1 MHDDLKSEIATRH
14 LQSYSELTL
23 QAPIRQGFVESL
35 DSRTY
40 ATRLKMVMDT
50 LHTLR
55 TTSREYSLIRPF
67 SDSTDRIRTI
77 NSLRMWV
84 DEPGQKLVLSVGFD
98 RPWESY
104 LRIIWRD
111 VGTLLDVIFC
121 NCTGYPVSTESSFE
135 TYGQWITDARTD
147 TRFFYNNGNLSVDDL
162 QYLKQLES
170 LHRDGTGTPG
180 GPLGLIATDLKA
192 AGLVT
197 EDAEQTARAV
207 ASALVNTFDAVTQG
221 MQALSVLYRLAD
233 VYPPGTRD
241 GDVLLRAA
249 RQLLRELS
257 TAPNVLAACE
267 PARPAGIRFKAQL
280 AWFNSP
286 LRDAP
291 PAPADRVNDQPEDV
305 QRGIVEAHA
314 AKLTHGCALLITVTD
329 AVAAAGFL
337 ARLDTW
343 VTRATVSEPPDG
355 IYVNVAFSHTGLK
368 RLGLSEAQL
377 EAFPVEFREGMEAR
391 AGLLGDVRG
400 NHPGHW
406 SLPLRNWPAQIAV
419 NGLAARVQMS
429 AVHIVVQMFTAADSA
444 QGDHELVGNPGH
456 PLYAKVTALMAGMRG
471 VELLSVQALRRH
483 LVSPE
488 VPPGQLQAR
497 DHFGFVDG
505 ISQPQVGP
513 VPATP
518 PWNNFVPLGA
528 LLRGYA
534 NANGDSAE
542 CDPLLHNGSFL
553 VMRKLRQDVDALNDR
568 LAAGATATGLSADEL
583 KSRMLGRVVA
593 TAAPLVSRD
602 ATMANDFDY
611 SADADGRRCPFQAHI
626 RRANPRATPAD
637 QAVPRL
643 VRRGMAYGPVATPG
657 DGVDRGVMFMA
668 YNASIGEQFEV
679 IQRWISGGNSSGVFS
694 GEADP
699 LLGVPQR
706 GDPRTFRFHDGKT
719 VMRMALDDPAQPARP
734 FVRLEWGAYLF
745 APSLSALEALRNI
758 ASAPKAAPALVVE
771 GEQIITGLLQ
781 LEPTQSRQAALDAWK
796 EVLED
801 SSARRTRRAQAVWAA
816 VRARHGGVL
825 RTAYGVL
832 VADRDRV
839 MEVFQNAHGRYT
851 VSGYHERM
859 LQSFGEI
866 YLGLDAGAPYDQQ
879 SALANQKI
887 LGISEAA
894 AFALARGLANTVLQ
908 GMISAAKAIATG
920 AGRNAWELN
929 FDLKEI
935 SDPVL
940 AKINLAWFDLPD
952 EIHIKTGGWNWE
964 DTPPR
969 CPGHFTAP
977 SRYIFQPN
985 PGPAA
990 TRYGQEHG
998 RVTRPAV
1005 AAFIADRRRGVEP
1018 LVTGTI
1024 SKPLF
1029 DDLPDTPEGN
1039 DLLGRTLIGIMMGYL
1054 PTVEA
1059 NLRATL
1065 NEWLE
1070 EGTFWELQAA
1080 LISNP
1085 IADPYLQ
1092 ADAVL
1097 GQALRRTMQLRPLP
1111 ELTWRRVTASH
1122 SLGGVAVTPD
1132 DTIVIGMVS
1141 ATQQDLGTPSPVDIC
1156 PVFGGN
1162 RDLTGHPQHAC
1173 PGRKAGMG
1181 VLLGIFAALMEAGP
1195 LRPTPAALTLRLRG
1209 SLP

>member
-14 LQSYSELTL
+14 LQNFSELTL

-40 ATRLKMVMDT
+40 STRLKMVMDT
-50 LHTLR
+50 LHILR

-84 DEPGQKLVLSVGFD
+84 DEPGRKLVLSVGFD

-104 LRIIWRD
+104 LRVIWRD

-121 NCTGYPVSTESSFE
+121 NCTGYPISTESSFE
-135 TYGQWITDARTD
+135 TYGEWIADARTD

-162 QYLKQLES
+162 QYLKQLER
-170 LHRDGTGTPG
+170 LHRDGTGKPG
-180 GPLGLIATDLKA
+180 WPLGLDAIDLKA
-192 AGLVT
+192 AALAT
-197 EDAEQTARAV
+197 EDAEQIASAV
-207 ASALVNTFDAVTQG
+207 ASAAVNTFDAVTQG

-249 RQLLRELS
+249 RQLLRELK
-257 TAPNVLAACE
+257 TAPNVLAAC
-267 PARPAGIRFKAQL
+267 ASTQPAGIRFKSQL
-280 AWFNSP
+280 AWFNGP
-286 LRDAP
+286 LRAAP
-291 PAPADRVNDQPEDV
+291 PAPSDRVDNPPDDV

-314 AKLTHGCALLITVTD
+314 ARLTHGCALLITVTD
-329 AVAAAGFL
+329 AVAAADFL
-337 ARLDTW
+337 ARLGSW
-343 VTRATVSEPPDG
+343 VTRATVAEPPDG
-355 IYVNVAFSHTGLK
+355 VYVNVAFSHIGLK
-368 RLGLSEAQL
+368 RLGLTEARL
-377 EAFPVEFREGMEAR
+377 DAFPVEFREGMEAR

-400 NHPGHW
+400 NHPGRW
-406 SLPLRNWPAQIAV
+406 SLPLRNWPAQISV

-429 AVHIVVQMFTAADSA
+429 AVHIVVQMFIAAYSA
-444 QGDHELVGNPGH
+444 DGDHELVGNPGH
-456 PLYAKVTALMAGMRG
+456 PLHAKVTALMAGIGG

-483 LVSPE
+483 LVGPE
-488 VPPGQLQAR
+488 VPPGQLQPR

-513 VPATP
+513 VPAGP

-528 LLRGYA
+528 VLRGHA
-534 NANGDSAE
+534 NADGDSGE

-553 VMRKLRQDVDALNDR
+553 VMRKLRQDVDALNER
-568 LAAGATATGLSADEL
+568 LAAGATATGLSADDL

-593 TAAPLVSRD
+593 TAAPLVLP
-602 ATMANDFDY
+602 AVAMANAFDY
-611 SADADGRRCPFQAHI
+611 TADLDARLCPFQAHI
-626 RRANPRATPAD
+626 RRANPRAAPAG
-637 QAVPRL
+637 QTVPRL
-643 VRRGMAYGPVATPG
+643 MRRGMAYGPVATAG
-657 DGVDRGVMFMA
+657 DGADRGVMFMA

-699 LLGVPQR
+699 LLGVPQQ

-719 VMRMALDDPAQPARP
+719 VMRMALDDPARPARP
-734 FVRLEWGAYLF
+734 FVQLEWGAYLF
-745 APSLSALEALRNI
+745 APSLSALQALRAI
-758 ASAPKAAPALVVE
+758 ASAPKAAPALVIE
-771 GEQIITGLLQ
+771 GEQIIAALQ
-781 LEPTQSRQAALDAWK
+781 NLELMRSRQGALDAWK
-796 EVLED
+796 ELLED
-801 SSARRTRRAQAVWAA
+801 SSARRSRRAQALWAA

-832 VADRDRV
+832 VADRNHV
-839 MEVFQNAHGRYT
+839 MEVFQNAQGRYT

-859 LQSFGEI
+859 LESFGEI
-866 YLGLDAGAPYDQQ
+866 YLGLDAGAPYDEQ
-879 SALANQKI
+879 SALANRLI
-887 LGISEAA
+887 LSITDAE
-894 AFALARGLANTVLQ
+894 AFALARDLANKELQ
-908 GMISAAKAIATG
+908 RMIGTAKAIAAG

-940 AKINLAWFDLPD
+940 ANINKAWFDLPD
-952 EIHIKTGGWNWE
+952 EKHVLTGGWNWE

-1005 AAFIADRRRGVEP
+1005 AAFIADRRNGIGPP
-1018 LVTGTI
+1018 LAGRV
-1024 SKPLF
+1024 SAPLF
-1029 DDLPDTPEGN
+1029 AYLPDTPEGN

-1070 EGTFWELQAA
+1070 DGRFWELQAA
-1080 LISNP
+1080 LVSNP
-1085 IADPYLQ
+1085 TPDPYRQ
-1092 ADAVL
+1092 ANAVL

-1111 ELTWRRVTASH
+1111 ELTWRRVAVAH
-1122 SLGGVAVTPD
+1122 SLGGVAVTPA

-1141 ATQQDLGTPSPVDIC
+1141 ATQQNLGSPSPVDIC
-1156 PVFGGN
+1156 PVFGGD

-1181 VLLGIFAALMEAGP
+1181 VLLGVFAALMEAGP

>member
-1 MHDDLKSEIATRH
+1 MHDDLKPEIATRH
-14 LQSYSELTL
+14 LQNYSELTL
-23 QAPIRQGFVESL
+23 QAPIRQGFVASL
-35 DSRTY
+35 DSRSY
-40 ATRLKMVMDT
+40 STRLKMVMDT

-104 LRIIWRD
+104 LHIIWRD

-121 NCTGYPVSTESSFE
+121 NCTGYPISTESSFE

-170 LHRDGTGTPG
+170 LHRDGTGKAG
-180 GPLGLIATDLKA
+180 GPDGLEATDLKA
-192 AGLVT
+192 AALVT
-197 EDAEQTARAV
+197 EDPEQAARAV
-207 ASALVNTFDAVTQG
+207 ATEISNTFDAVTQG

-249 RQLLRELS
+249 RQLLRELK
-257 TAPNVLAACE
+257 TAPNVLAACA
-267 PARPAGIRFKAQL
+267 PTQPAGKRFESQL
-280 AWFNSP
+280 AWFDGP
-286 LRDAP
+286 LRA
-291 PAPADRVNDQPEDV
+291 APAAPAASGNHKPEDV

-314 AKLTHGCALLITVTD
+314 VRLTHGCALLITVTD
-329 AVAAAGFL
+329 AVSAAGFL
-337 ARLDTW
+337 ARLCTW
-343 VTRATVSEPPDG
+343 VTRATVAEPPDG

-368 RLGLSEAQL
+368 RLGLTEAHL

-406 SLPLRNWPAQIAV
+406 SLPLRNWPAPISV

-429 AVHIVVQMFTAADSA
+429 AVHIVVQMFTAARSA
-444 QGDHELVGNPGH
+444 KGDHELVGNPSH
-456 PLYAKVTALMAGMRG
+456 PLHAKVTALMAGIG
-471 VELLSVQALRRH
+471 GAELLSVQTLRRH
-483 LVSPE
+483 LVGPA
-488 VPPGQLQAR
+488 VPHGPLQAR
-497 DHFGFVDG
+497 DHFGFIDG

-528 LLRGYA
+528 VLRGHG
-534 NANGDSAE
+534 NGDGDAAE

-568 LAAGATATGLSADEL
+568 LAAGATATGLSTAEL

-593 TAAPLVSRD
+593 TAAPLVLP
-602 ATMANDFDY
+602 AAPMANDFDY
-611 SADADGRRCPFQAHI
+611 SADADGRLCPFQAHI
-626 RRANPRATPAD
+626 RRANPRTAPAD
-637 QAVPRL
+637 QTVPRL
-643 VRRGMAYGPVATPG
+643 VRRGMAYGPVAAPG

-694 GEADP
+694 GESDP
-699 LLGVPQR
+699 LLGVPQG

-719 VMRMALDDPAQPARP
+719 VMRMALDDPGQPARP
-734 FVRLEWGAYLF
+734 FVQLEWGAYLF
-745 APSLSALEALRNI
+745 APSLSALEALRVI

-771 GEQIITGLLQ
+771 GEQIIAGLQQ
-781 LEPTQSRQAALDAWK
+781 LEQTRSRQAALDAWK
-796 EVLED
+796 ELLED
-801 SSARRTRRAQAVWAA
+801 SSARRTRRAQAVWSA

-866 YLGLDAGAPYDQQ
+866 YLGLDAGKPYDEQ
-879 SALANQKI
+879 SALANHLI
-887 LGISEAA
+887 LSITEAE
-894 AFALARGLANTVLQ
+894 AFGLARHLANTELQ
-908 GMISAAKAIATG
+908 RMIGTAKAIA
-920 AGRNAWELN
+920 AGVGRKVWELN

-940 AKINLAWFDLPD
+940 ANINLAWFDLPD
-952 EIHIKTGGWNWE
+952 GEHVLSGGWTWE
-964 DTPPR
+964 DAPPR

-985 PGPAA
+985 PGPVAA
-990 TRYGQEHG
+990 RYGQEHG

-1005 AAFIADRRRGVEP
+1005 AAFITDRRHGLGAPVAGR
-1018 LVTGTI
+1018 I
-1024 SKPLF
+1024 SAPLF
-1029 DDLPDTPEGN
+1029 ADLPDTPAGN
-1039 DLLGRTLIGIMMGYL
+1039 DLLGRTLIGILMGYL

-1070 EGTFWELQAA
+1070 DGTFWELQAA

-1097 GQALRRTMQLRPLP
+1097 GQAMRRTMQLRPLP
-1111 ELTWRRVTASH
+1111 ELTWRRVAVAH

-1132 DTIVIGMVS
+1132 DTVVIGMVS
-1141 ATQQDLGTPSPVDIC
+1141 ATQQDLGAPSPVDIC

-1162 RDLTGHPQHAC
+1162 RDLPGHPQHAC